1 MLCLGWHRDI
11 RRHSP
16 DSKGHVAIP
25 SPAKRSSAA
34 KNAQQE
40 LAQNNFVCFVAWG
53 LPAFQTAA
61 VLVFRYVDADELLG
75 EDRLNLYILSKII
88 PFLAF

>member
-16 DSKGHVAIP
+16 DSKGHVVIP
-25 SPAKRSSAA
+25 SNFGGSPAKRNSA
-34 KNAQQE
+34 KTAQQD
-40 LAQNNFVCFVAWG
+40 LTQNNFVCFVAWG

-61 VLVFRYVDADELLG
+61 VIVARFVDADELLG
-75 EDRLNLYILSKII
+75 EICYRSAGE
-88 PFLAF
+88 FGE